1 MLTSSIFFFGKK
13 EISQGHLQVSFIFED
28 LKQQKW
34 DSKYAKQI
42 VPIKPRNY
50 VVFVAFCAVKKW
62 PSSSKRFFWFV
73 CFVASAQRNYVNM
86 QSNCKKV

>member
-1 MLTSSIFFFGKK
+1 MLTSSSFFFGKK

-42 VPIKPRNY
+42 VPIKPRN
-50 VVFVAFCAVKKW
+50 FCCIL
-62 PSSSKRFFWFV
+62 R
-73 CFVASAQRNYVNM
+73 C
-86 QSNCKKV
+86 